1 MTMQTLYDIAAT
13 TRQAFHYW
21 KQPSDCQQEKTPA
34 AVVLRMA
41 KDIRKDFLPG
51 SSAREIFHYIR
62 TNKHPQYN
70 NLLIGWGKHHFESLC
85 LDAGMRIE
93 YRRFVPKT
101 TVRGDYIF
109 PNRIEG
115 ADINDINRIWVSDIT
130 YLYGFEGQLLGYA
143 TSLIDLYSRRLL
155 GLSFSQ
161 TMHASVTS
169 RAILEQAFKIRTQSA
184 YPSLIFH
191 SDGGKQYIE
200 KDFLALLRS
209 KNIDSSM
216 AESCYENAFAE
227 SFNDLL
233 KNHLMVDMTINSFT
247 QLKKL
252 ETFIKHCYN
261 FNRPHGS
268 LNKRTPV
275 EFELSLATLPPC
287 QRTLLL
293 IKATT

>member
-1 MTMQTLYDIAAT
+1 MMQTMYDIAGA

-21 KQPSDCQQEKTPA
+21 KQPSDLQQTKTPPD
-34 AVVLRMA
+34 VVLRMA
-41 KDIRKDFLPG
+41 KDIRKHFLPG
-51 SSAREIFHYIR
+51 SSAREIFYYIR
-62 TNKHPQYN
+62 ANKHPQYN
-70 NLLIGWGKHHFESLC
+70 DLLTGWGKHHFESLC
-85 LDAGMRIE
+85 LGAGMRIE
-93 YRRFVPKT
+93 SRRFVPKT

-109 PNRIEG
+109 PNEIEG
-115 ADINDINRIWVSDIT
+115 MTINDINYIWVSDIT
-130 YLYGFEGQLLGYA
+130 YLYGSDGQLLGYA

-161 TMHASVTS
+161 TMHAAVTS
-169 RAILEQAFKIRTQSA
+169 RPVIEQAFEIRTQCA
-184 YPSLIFH
+184 YPELIFH
-191 SDGGKQYIE
+191 SDAGKQYIE
-200 KDFLALLRS
+200 KNFLALLHG
-209 KNIDSSM
+209 KKIQSSM

-252 ETFIKHCYN
+252 EIFIKHCYN

-268 LNKRTPV
+268 LNKLTPV

-287 QRTLLL
+287 QRTLLH
-293 IKATT
+293 IKVIT